1 MRAISRRAGG
11 EQAAPGLRP
20 GPPRG
25 SQGVCRVLVQPSACF
40 YSETRYNSARR
51 INLELHT
58 QETPKF
64 CYLARARHGRARA
77 KIFGFPMLKLRN
89 VWRTCGSERPFEQLR
104 LRKWRVPVP
113 GLRQTA
119 EVNRR
124 QNYLHPRGCVA
135 YSMLISRQA
144 RGVRAVRSSSIS
156 CLRVD
161 GRLQATQE
169 GEQEPKRKHLS

>member
-1 MRAISRRAGG
+1 MSPGLGLRLRNGCHSAEVLPHAFEPEIEIRLRKSIWRPAGPGACVPSPG

-25 SQGVCRVLVQPSACF
+25 SQGVCRVLVQPAACF

-58 QETPKF
+58 QETPK
-64 CYLARARHGRARA
+64 CCNLARTRHGRARG
-77 KIFGFPMLKLRN
+77 KFYGFPMLKLRN

-113 GLRQTA
+113 GLR
-119 EVNRR
+119 
-124 QNYLHPRGCVA
+124 
-135 YSMLISRQA
+135 
-144 RGVRAVRSSSIS
+144 
-156 CLRVD
+156 LR
-161 GRLQATQE
+161 
-169 GEQEPKRKHLS
+169 K